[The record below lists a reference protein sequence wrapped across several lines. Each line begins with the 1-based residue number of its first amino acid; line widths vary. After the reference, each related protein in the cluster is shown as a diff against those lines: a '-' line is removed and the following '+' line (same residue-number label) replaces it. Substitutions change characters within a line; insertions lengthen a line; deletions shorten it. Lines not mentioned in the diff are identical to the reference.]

1 MTDNFYTFLI
11 NELELNVFC
20 KTTFV
25 EITIPDWFDIEMVMR
40 DHQNINVEGVNFS
53 CARCWSNEN
62 IELGYLCFQNSLEY

>member
-1 MTDNFYTFLI
+1 MIFKLFKLPKK
-11 NELELNVFC
+11 EPNVLY

-25 EITIPDWFDIEMVMR
+25 EKVTIPDWFDIEMVMR

-62 IELGYLCFQNSLEY
+62 IELG